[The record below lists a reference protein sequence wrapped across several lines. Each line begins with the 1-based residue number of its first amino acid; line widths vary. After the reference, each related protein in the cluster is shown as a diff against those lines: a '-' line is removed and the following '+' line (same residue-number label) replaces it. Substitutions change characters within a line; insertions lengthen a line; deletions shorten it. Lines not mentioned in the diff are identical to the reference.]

1 MTPYSPLPRRAG
13 GAARAWHER
22 RSYPW
27 LRLLAS
33 LLISTVGSAGMYV
46 VVVVLPEV
54 EAEFGTSRMG
64 SSLPYSMT
72 MVGFGLGGLLMGPVT
87 DRWRI
92 GTALLIGITCLVWGY
107 ILAAAAP
114 DVFWFSAASLLIGVG
129 CSATFAPL
137 VADISLWFYRRRG
150 IAVAIAASGNYLAGA
165 LWPTLVRH
173 FVDTAGWRDAYLVVG
188 GLSLLIVIPLI
199 RVLKPRP
206 RGLTFDQ
213 PAPAG
218 AAAATA
224 GRQGGGGDYDRPL
237 GMSPNLLQTILC
249 ISGIGCCMAMAMPQ
263 VHAVALC
270 VDLGYGTTR
279 GAELLSVMLACGI
292 VSRLVFG
299 WISDRVG
306 GARTLLIGASLQAV
320 ALLLFLP
327 DQSLPVLFVVA
338 GLFGLFQGG
347 IVPAYAMIVREYFRA
362 DQAGTRVGLTI
373 TATLLGMAL
382 GGWASGAIFDKT
394 GSYDAAFLHGIAW
407 NVVPIAVALMLVLRD
422 RQPRGGLAAQPA

>member
-150 IAVAIAASGNYLAGA
+150 IAVAILHPG
-165 LWPTLVRH
+165 LVRTRMTG
-173 FVDTAGWRDAYLVVG
+173 FTAQGISVEQSVQGLLARIDA
-188 GLSLLIVIPLI
+188 LSL
-199 RVLKPRP
+199 
-206 RGLTFDQ
+206 
-213 PAPAG
+213 A
-218 AAAATA
+218 
-224 GRQGGGGDYDRPL
+224 
-237 GMSPNLLQTILC
+237 S
-249 ISGIGCCMAMAMPQ
+249 SGSFW
-263 VHAVALC
+263 HAN
-270 VDLGYGTTR
+270 G
-279 GAELLSVMLACGI
+279 ELLP
-292 VSRLVFG
+292 
-299 WISDRVG
+299 W
-306 GARTLLIGASLQAV
+306 
-320 ALLLFLP
+320 
-327 DQSLPVLFVVA
+327 
-338 GLFGLFQGG
+338 
-347 IVPAYAMIVREYFRA
+347 
-362 DQAGTRVGLTI
+362 
-373 TATLLGMAL
+373 
-382 GGWASGAIFDKT
+382 
-394 GSYDAAFLHGIAW
+394 
-407 NVVPIAVALMLVLRD
+407 
-422 RQPRGGLAAQPA
+422 